1 MVLAIWNRV
10 QNIYEEGNSG
20 RNLLMKYIRTMALVV
35 AVFITASTLLIAVSS
50 AADGPYVSVTDLSVK
65 SVETSSQKH
74 EVLMI
79 KVATPESIEISVGDT
94 VTWRN
99 LQRPKFPIVLISDE
113 GLWEDQTI
121 YYGKIFSYTFEEPG
135 TYTFS
140 AMDNPAISGTVVVNE
155 KRMSSVVDT
164 SADERLMVPGP
175 EAVMGDRT
183 GMVSPMGPEREQ
195 AMAHGHD
202 FLIVRVATPTALEV
216 YVGETVTWKNLQRPK
231 FPVVLMSDEGL
242 WDDQTIYYGKT
253 FSYTFEETGT
263 YTFHAQDKPAITG
276 TVVVIEKGMAS
287 VVDTPVNGAMMAPG
301 PEIIMGEEPGEPVR
315 SMEREQIVDHTNEFL
330 LIRIAT
336 PGSIEIDAGETVT
349 WRNLQRPKFPVVL
362 VSDDGL
368 WEDQTIYYGKIFTYT
383 FEEPGIYTFSVAN
396 NAAIKGTI
404 VVK

>member
-1 MVLAIWNRV
+1 
-10 QNIYEEGNSG
+10 
-20 RNLLMKYIRTMALVV
+20 MKYIRTMALVV

-50 AADGPYVSVTDLSVK
+50 AADGPYMSVKDLSVK

-79 KVATPESIEISVGDT
+79 KVATPQSIEISVGDT

-113 GLWEDQTI
+113 GLWDDQTI
-121 YYGKIFSYTFEEPG
+121 YYGKIFSYAFEEPG

-164 SADERLMVPGP
+164 SADERMMVPGP

-183 GMVSPMGPEREQ
+183 GAVSPMRLDREQ
-195 AMAHGHD
+195 AMSHGND
-202 FLIVRVATPTALEV
+202 FLIVRVATPTALEA

-231 FPVVLMSDEGL
+231 FPIVLVSEEGL

-253 FSYTFEETGT
+253 FSYTFEESGT

-276 TVVVIEKGMAS
+276 TVVVIEKGMTS
-287 VVDTPVNGAMMAPG
+287 VVDTPVNGGMMAPG
-301 PEIIMGEEPGEPVR
+301 PEAMMGEEVGEPVR
-315 SMEREQIVDHTNEFL
+315 SMEQEREQVREQIVDHSTEFL
-330 LIRIAT
+330 IIRIAT
-336 PGSIEIDAGETVT
+336 PGSVEVDAGETVT
-349 WRNLQRPKFPVVL
+349 WRNLQRPKLPVVL

-396 NAAIKGTI
+396 NAAIKGII